1 MSWIEFHDSTVLS
14 AIQTGAKVEIGLNAY
29 VHRWQKRRDGW
40 CGTGWSQPIRVL
52 IKNVINCT
60 VKFEGPVGISDG
72 CLKIGA
78 VEHDN
83 GIELPYT
90 SAEPAV
96 LRLALV
102 DANDIEIAG
111 RGILV
116 EAAGAARYI
125 EDLPPDLRPKDI
137 G

>member
-1 MSWIEFHDSTVLS
+1 VLS
-14 AIQTGAKVEIGLNAY
+14 AIQTGGKVEIGLNAY
-29 VHRWQKRRDGW
+29 VHRWQKRRDDW
-40 CGTGWSQPIRVL
+40 CGAGFSQPVRVL
-52 IKNVINCT
+52 IKSVFNCA
-60 VKFEGPVGISDG
+60 VEHEGPADISG
-72 CLKIGA
+72 GYLKIGA

-83 GIELPYT
+83 GIELPYK
-90 SAEPAV
+90 SAEPVV
-96 LRLALV
+96 LRLELI
-102 DANDIEIAG
+102 DSEDIEIAG